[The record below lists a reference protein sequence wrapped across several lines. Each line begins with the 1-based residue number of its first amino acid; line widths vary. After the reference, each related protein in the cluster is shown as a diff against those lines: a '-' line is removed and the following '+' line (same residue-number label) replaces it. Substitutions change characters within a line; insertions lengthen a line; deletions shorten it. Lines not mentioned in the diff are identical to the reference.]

1 MTAANVIPSKDEQIA
16 LVKAIGLRL
25 REARL
30 AAGLNQVAAA
40 KRLGYAN
47 SSRLAKIEN
56 GLYSAHIPI
65 WMFTKAAGVYGVSVD
80 YLMCTSDRMQGDGV
94 PSTVMEEIV
103 EAMKTEWARMTNRD
117 VIAVQEILGRTALL
131 EGALTNV
138 EMATQEALEALAR
151 VETLNPYRWR
161 KLRGGTR
168 LLSAVERAVA
178 AAKQGRRRTKEPRR
192 AFA

>member
-30 AAGLNQVAAA
+30 AAGLNQLVAA
-40 KRLGYAN
+40 KRLGYVN
-47 SSRLAKIEN
+47 SSKLAKIEN
-56 GLYSAHIPI
+56 GRHSAQIPI
-65 WMFTKAAGVYGVSVD
+65 WVFQRSAANYGVSVD

-94 PSTVMEEIV
+94 PSTVMEEMV

-117 VIAVQEILGRTALL
+117 VIAVQAILGRTALL
-131 EGALTNV
+131 EGALADV

-151 VETLNPYRWR
+151 VETLNPYRWL

>member
-1 MTAANVIPSKDEQIA
+1 MTAANVVPSKDEQIA
-16 LVKAIGLRL
+16 LVQAIGLRL

-30 AAGLNQVAAA
+30 AAGFNQLNAA
-40 KRLGYAN
+40 KHLGYAN
-47 SSRLAKIEN
+47 SSKLAKIER
-56 GLYSAHIPI
+56 GLHSSQIPV
-65 WMFTKAAGVYGVSVD
+65 WMLKRAAGVYGVSVD
-80 YLMCTSDRMQGDGV
+80 YLLCTSDRMQGDGM
-94 PSTVMEEIV
+94 PSIVMEEMV

-117 VIAVQEILGRTALL
+117 VIAVQAILGRTALL
-131 EGALTNV
+131 EGALADV

-151 VETLNPYRWR
+151 VETLNPYRWL